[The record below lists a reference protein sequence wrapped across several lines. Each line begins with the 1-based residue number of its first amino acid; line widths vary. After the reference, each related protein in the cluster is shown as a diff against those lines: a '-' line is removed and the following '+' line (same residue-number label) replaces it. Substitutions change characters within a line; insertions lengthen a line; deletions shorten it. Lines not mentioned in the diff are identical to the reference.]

1 MFDIFKKF
9 INRAGKKMVEMTA
22 ETVLAA
28 DTKTWLE
35 DTITKWL
42 DSKERKAQLDAEKY
56 YAGDH
61 DINYRERTVVGASG
75 RLEPV
80 KNVANNKILNNI
92 YRHMVDQ
99 KRNFSFG
106 KPFLITGDNDTAV
119 TELRKFFDDHFF
131 RIINILGECAQNGG
145 KAGLYPYYDEDG
157 EFCFEIFKGSE
168 LLPIWKDS
176 LHTKLLF
183 CVRYYEVEK
192 QKTFGTETVE
202 KVQVFTKEAIYNFNR
217 SGGRLIPDTDN
228 GDVTYYMSV
237 DRVVEPETNRIEK
250 LVYGWERVPIVFFR
264 FNNEEQPLLS
274 RCRSL
279 QDAYNEIW
287 SNFKNQMDE
296 DPGQSILVLHNYD
309 GEDLKEFR
317 SRLAV
322 HRTIKVR
329 SVDGI
334 DGRVETLKVE
344 VNAENYEL
352 ILKLLKKSIIEQCRG
367 FDIKD
372 DEVGGNAN
380 QMHISALYNDCE
392 LDANEIELEFKASLQ
407 QLLFFIF
414 AHFANT
420 GVGDFFGSR
429 IVFRFDRDMIMDWQG
444 DMQTL
449 VQMAGVYPREYIYSQ
464 TPGVIDPRELLD
476 MDEAEKKRNMEEYAL
491 PMPSKDEHDA
501 DDNNGDDDN
510 KPTPGA

>member
-1 MFDIFKKF
+1 
-9 INRAGKKMVEMTA
+9 MVEKTA

-28 DTKTWLE
+28 DTKSWLE
-35 DTITKWL
+35 NTLTSWIG
-42 DSKERKAQLDAEKY
+42 SKERKEQLDAERY
-56 YAGDH
+56 YIGDH
-61 DINYRERTVVGASG
+61 DINYRERMVVGASG

-80 KNVANNKILNNI
+80 HNVTNNKILNNI
-92 YRHMVDQ
+92 YRHIVDQ

-106 KPFLITGDNDTAV
+106 KPFLIAGDNDAAV
-119 TELRKFFDDHFF
+119 DALRSIFDDHFF
-131 RIINILGECAQNGG
+131 RIINILAEYAQNGG
-145 KAGLYPYYDEDG
+145 RAGLYPYYDEEG
-157 EFCFEIFKGSE
+157 NFCFEIFKGSE

-192 QKTFGTETVE
+192 QKLFGTETVE
-202 KVQVFTKEAIYNFNR
+202 KVQIFTKEAIYNFIR
-217 SGGRLIPDTDN
+217 SGGKLIPDTDS
-228 GDVTYYMSV
+228 GDVTHYMTL
-237 DRVVEPETNRIEK
+237 DRVVDAERNQVEK
-250 LVYGWERVPIVFFR
+250 LVYGWDRVPIVFFR
-264 FNNEEQPLLS
+264 FNNKEQPLLS

-296 DPGQSILVLHNYD
+296 DPGQSIIVLHNYD

-334 DGRVETLKVE
+334 DGRVETLNVE

-407 QLLFFIF
+407 QLLFFVF

-420 GVGDFFGSR
+420 GVGDFFDSR

-449 VQMAGVYPREYIYSQ
+449 VQMANVYPKEYIYSQ
-464 TPGVIDPRELLD
+464 TPGVIDPRELLK
-476 MDEAEKKRNMEEYAL
+476 MDEAEKKKAMEEYSMPL
-491 PMPSKDEHDA
+491 PSHDE
-501 DDNNGDDDN
+501 G
-510 KPTPGA
+510 KTEE